1 MTLRGLSQKS
11 THSGSC
17 ICDNYPIVNFICIL
31 KNTKSTKTKDSNV
44 TSTIFFFINTTSDGN
59 ISFFI

>member
-17 ICDNYPIVNFICIL
+17 ICDNYPIVNFIFIL
-31 KNTKSTKTKDSNV
+31 KNTKSTKTRLKRHADNFFLKTQLV
-44 TSTIFFFINTTSDGN
+44 TATLAF
-59 ISFFI
+59 